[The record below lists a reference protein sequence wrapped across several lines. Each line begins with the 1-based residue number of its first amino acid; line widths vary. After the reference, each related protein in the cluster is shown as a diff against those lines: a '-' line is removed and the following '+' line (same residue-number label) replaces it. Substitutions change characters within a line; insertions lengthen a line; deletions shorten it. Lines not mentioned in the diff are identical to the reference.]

1 MQPGLKR
8 PLDLAMEITRSSPFK
23 ISLSEGAEPRVVEA
37 AVKAVNLGIAKII
50 LVGHLAKIKEQL
62 EQYSCSKPDHIEL
75 HDPITSPLKEEFSK
89 SFYNLRKHK
98 GITRAEA
105 KKQVTSNLVYAAL
118 LVKHGYAD
126 GTLSGSVETTS
137 NVVKTALW
145 VIGKATNVNTV
156 SSCFLIFPKTYEPM
170 IYADCG
176 LVIEPNESELVD
188 ITMAASQ
195 TCRALLKSDPRV
207 ALLSFSTKGSAN
219 HRNIEKTVG
228 ALKKLKALLPD
239 LLIDGEL
246 QFDAAIDSV
255 VGNKK
260 APASKV
266 AGNANVMIFP
276 NLDAGNIAYKI
287 TQRLGE
293 AEAYGPILQGLE
305 KPANDLSR
313 GASPHDIT
321 QMIAVTV
328 LQAAARLQPD
338 SK

>member
-8 PLDLAMEITRSSPFK
+8 PLDLAMEITRSNPFK
-23 ISLSEGAEPRVVEA
+23 ISLSEGADPRVVEA

-50 LVGHLAKIKEQL
+50 LIGNSAKIKERL

-98 GITRAEA
+98 GITRSEAE
-105 KKQVTSNLVYAAL
+105 KQVASNLVYAAL

-195 TCRALLKSDPRV
+195 TCRGP
-207 ALLSFSTKGSAN
+207 F
-219 HRNIEKTVG
+219 
-228 ALKKLKALLPD
+228 
-239 LLIDGEL
+239 
-246 QFDAAIDSV
+246 
-255 VGNKK
+255 
-260 APASKV
+260 KV
-266 AGNANVMIFP
+266 RPESCITIF
-276 NLDAGNIAYKI
+276 LD
-287 TQRLGE
+287 QRE
-293 AEAYGPILQGLE
+293 R
-305 KPANDLSR
+305 KP
-313 GASPHDIT
+313 
-321 QMIAVTV
+321 
-328 LQAAARLQPD
+328 
-338 SK
+338 